1 MDSLAGT
8 SGLDVFSERRKEG
21 SSEMQIPFLLLTPH
35 EVNREAAGREA
46 RDFLGRCVGDGLAAS
61 AFEGRRG
68 CGGRQPPSAL
78 VPTGTGRARAIPAW
92 VSKSSL
98 NRNS

>member
-1 MDSLAGT
+1 MAGLAGT
-8 SGLDVFSERRKEG
+8 SGLDIFSERRKEG

-35 EVNREAAGREA
+35 EVKREAAGREA

-61 AFEGRRG
+61 AFEGRKG
-68 CGGRQPPSAL
+68 CGGRQPPSAP
-78 VPTGTGRARAIPAW
+78 VPTGMGRARAIPAL

-98 NRNS
+98 NVCN

>member
-46 RDFLGRCVGDGLAAS
+46 RDFLGRCVGDALAVS

-68 CGGRQPPSAL
+68 VEEGGLQAPQSPL
-78 VPTGTGRARAIPAW
+78 GRAVLKLLLVGFQNP
-92 VSKSSL
+92 L
-98 NRNS
+98 

>member
-1 MDSLAGT
+1 MDGLAGT

-46 RDFLGRCVGDGLAAS
+46 RDFLGRCVGDGVAAS

-68 CGGRQPPSAL
+68 VEEG
-78 VPTGTGRARAIPAW
+78 
-92 VSKSSL
+92 SL
-98 NRNS
+98 QAPQSPQGWAVLELFLLWFQNPL